1 MMKARLTNNMG
12 LKAVSILLGFSLWY
26 AVAREQD
33 AEFALSIPIEL
44 RDLPD
49 GLEVIG
55 ESVQQVEVR
64 LRGPAEILRRLTP
77 QDMNIGVELS
87 DAEPGE
93 RLAYLTP
100 RDVSAPF
107 AARVMR
113 VTPTSVK
120 IDLDRTLEKTVAV
133 IPRVVGAPAEGF
145 EIHHIELAPREIVI
159 VGPASRVEGLEQ
171 ATTQP
176 VSADGLREPYSRVVR
191 VELDPLVRLARETTV
206 ELTIDVREEHLRR
219 EFSNVALKTNPGDV
233 KARLSPSKI
242 RVVLDGPKS
251 AVSVLTA
258 EDIEAEV
265 YLESLPP
272 GRHTLAP
279 TISVASPEVA
289 QIEVVA
295 VKPEQI
301 SVRIQ

>member
-1 MMKARLTNNMG
+1 MKARFTQNLG
-12 LKAVSILLGFSLWY
+12 LKAVSLLLGFSLWY
-26 AVAREQD
+26 TVAREQD

-44 RDLPD
+44 RDLPE
-49 GLEVIG
+49 GLEVIA

-77 QDMNIGVELS
+77 QDVNIGVDLS

-100 RDVSAPF
+100 RDVAAPF

-113 VTPTSVK
+113 VAPTSVK

-133 IPRVVGAPAEGF
+133 IPRIVGAPAENF
-145 EIHHIELAPREIVI
+145 EIHHIELAPREIAV

-171 ATTQP
+171 VTTQP
-176 VSADGLREPYSRVVR
+176 VSADGLRQPYSRVVR

-219 EFSNVALKTNPGDV
+219 EFSKVTVKTNPADV
-233 KARLSPSKI
+233 KARLSSSTI

-251 AVSVLTA
+251 AISVLSA

-265 YLESLPP
+265 DLGGLTT
-272 GRHTLAP
+272 GRHSVAP
-279 TISVASPEVA
+279 RIAIASPEA
-289 QIEVVA
+289 AEISVVA
-295 VKPEQI
+295 VKPEQVV
-301 SVRIQ
+301 VRIP

>member
-1 MMKARLTNNMG
+1 MKARLTDNLG
-12 LKAVSILLGFSLWY
+12 LKAVSVLMGFSLWY

-44 RDLPD
+44 RDLPE

-77 QDMNIGVELS
+77 QDVNIGVDLS

-100 RDVSAPF
+100 RDVAAPF

-113 VTPTSVK
+113 VAPTSVK

-133 IPRVVGAPAEGF
+133 LPRVVGAPAEGF
-145 EIHHIELAPREIVI
+145 EIHHIELTPREIAV
-159 VGPASRVEGLEQ
+159 VGPASRVSGLEQ
-171 ATTQP
+171 VTTQP

-219 EFSNVALKTNPGDV
+219 ELTRVALKTSPEDV
-233 KARLSPSKI
+233 AARISPATV
-242 RVVLDGPKS
+242 RVVLDGPRS
-251 AVSVLTA
+251 SVSVLTA
-258 EDIEAEV
+258 EDVEAEV
-265 YLESLPP
+265 DVNGLAT
-272 GRHTLAP
+272 GRH
-279 TISVASPEVA
+279 SVAPRIVITSPEAA
-289 QIEVVA
+289 QITVVSI
-295 VKPEQI
+295 KPEQVV
-301 SVRIQ
+301 VRIP

>member
-1 MMKARLTNNMG
+1 MKMRLTDNLG

-44 RDLPD
+44 RDLPE

-77 QDMNIGVELS
+77 QDVNIGVDLS

-100 RDVSAPF
+100 RDVAAPF

-113 VTPTSVK
+113 VAPTSVK
-120 IDLDRTLEKTVAV
+120 IDLDRTLEKTVAI
-133 IPRVVGAPAEGF
+133 IPRVVGAPAENF
-145 EIHHIELAPREIVI
+145 EIHHIALTPRDIAI

-171 ATTQP
+171 VTTQP

-206 ELTIDVREEHLRR
+206 ELTIDVREVHLRK
-219 EFSNVALKTNPGDV
+219 EFSKVALKIRPDDV
-233 KARLSPSKI
+233 KARLSPATI
-242 RVVLDGPKS
+242 RVVLDGPRS
-251 AVSVLTA
+251 VVSVLTG
-258 EDIEAEV
+258 EDIEAEID
-265 YLESLPP
+265 LSGLAT
-272 GRHTLAP
+272 GRHSLAP
-279 TISVASPEVA
+279 KVSIASPEAA
-289 QIEVVA
+289 QVNVVA
-295 VKPEQI
+295 VKPEQVV
-301 SVRIQ
+301 VRIP

>member
-1 MMKARLTNNMG
+1 MMKTRITDNMG
-12 LKAVSILLGFSLWY
+12 LKAVSVLLGFSLWY

-44 RDLPD
+44 RDLPE
-49 GLEVIG
+49 GMEVIG

-77 QDMNIGVELS
+77 QDVNIGVDLS
-87 DAEPGE
+87 DADPGE

-145 EIHHIELAPREIVI
+145 EIHHIELSPREIAV
-159 VGPASRVEGLEQ
+159 VGPATRVEGLEQ
-171 ATTQP
+171 VTTQP
-176 VSADGLREPYSRVVR
+176 VSADGLRQPYSRVVR
-191 VELDPLVRLARETTV
+191 VELDPLVRLAQETTV
-206 ELTIDVREEHLRR
+206 ELTIDVREQHLRR
-219 EFSNVALKTNPGDV
+219 EFAKVGLKINPADV
-233 KARLSPSKI
+233 KARISPSSI

-251 AVSVLTA
+251 VVSVLTA

-265 YLESLPP
+265 DVGGLSP
-272 GRHTLAP
+272 GRHSLAP
-279 TISVASPEVA
+279 TVSITSPEA
-289 QIEVVA
+289 DQITVVA
-295 VKPEQI
+295 VKPEEVV
-301 SVRIQ
+301 VRLP